1 MCFVI
6 WRNMWL
12 LVPFRSH
19 FLANSV
25 CWPKLCAQIRLCE
38 QKPFRPRITVG
49 RNKMQ
54 HYSCGR
60 WLWFWFAAHFACCP
74 LALRIR
80 PVLLFYACVCACVYV
95 WVQCWQIPLD
105 LGGGFSFFSFHFA
118 GGGGY
123 KILGL
128 LFITTSEINLALC
141 ARVWSCSLSLSFS
154 WSLLSSHTAIQTRA
168 NTH

>member
-1 MCFVI
+1 MHSLVNHFEKWPRTTGQCQREWKKTHLNVFCHLAEYVI
-6 WRNMWL
+6 ASAISL
-12 LVPFRSH
+12 TL
-19 FLANSV
+19 LANSV

-80 PVLLFYACVCACVYV
+80 PVLLFCACVCVRVCV
-95 WVQCWQIPLD
+95 C
-105 LGGGFSFFSFHFA
+105 GSSAGKFHW
-118 GGGGY
+118 
-123 KILGL
+123 
-128 LFITTSEINLALC
+128 T
-141 ARVWSCSLSLSFS
+141 
-154 WSLLSSHTAIQTRA
+154 
-168 NTH
+168 